1 MKITYP
7 FSVGLICVSLNFS
20 SAALAQTENPLQLEL
35 GGFMRGYVAVVEQD
49 EAPGQSARSFDILR
63 DTEIHFS
70 GKYKYSDALTA
81 GIHIETR
88 ADGGDTM
95 SVDESYVYFSGNWG
109 KLNFGAEDGAPF
121 LLQVAAPSADSNI
134 DGVSQYIQ
142 PINYDVATGTTLS
155 STVKL
160 DYAQKVSGKAD
171 KLTYITPVYSG
182 FQAAVSWTP
191 ELQTESNQYGVAQSD
206 EPGDIGQVY
215 EAALV
220 YKEKIGAVEVNAG
233 GGFSHGELEAPL
245 AGREDR
251 RGWNLGLN
259 LSYGGYSIGAGMLR
273 DNNGRVN
280 GDVDSKIIGV
290 SYETG
295 PYLLGATYLKR
306 SDDSET
312 PLGLR
317 TGSETDSQRASV
329 GVTYTYG
336 PGMSLRGSAHY
347 TDFDSDT
354 VDGDGTALLL
364 GTMINF

>member
-1 MKITYP
+1 
-7 FSVGLICVSLNFS
+7 
-20 SAALAQTENPLQLEL
+20 
-35 GGFMRGYVAVVEQD
+35 MRGYIAAVAQD
-49 EAPGQSARSFDILR
+49 EAPGRSVQHFDILR

-88 ADGGDTM
+88 TDGGDGM
-95 SVDESYVYFSGNWG
+95 DIDESYVYFSGYWG
-109 KLNFGAEDGAPF
+109 KFNFGAEDGAPF
-121 LLQVAAPSADSNI
+121 LLQVDAPSADSNI

-142 PINYDVATGTTLS
+142 PINYDAATGTALT

-160 DYAQKVSGKAD
+160 DYAHKISGKAD
-171 KLTYITPVYSG
+171 KLTYITPTYSG

-191 ELQTESNQYGVAQSD
+191 ELQTESNQFGVALAN

-215 EAALV
+215 EAALR
-220 YKEKIGAVEVNAG
+220 YQEKIGAVDVSMG

-259 LSYGGYSIGAGMLR
+259 LSYDGYTIGAGMMR
-273 DNNGRVN
+273 DNNGRNN
-280 GDVDSKIIGV
+280 GDVDAKLIGV

-295 PYLLGATYLKR
+295 PYLLGASYLKR

-317 TGSETDSQRASV
+317 TGSETDSQRASL

-336 PGMSLRGSAHY
+336 PGLSLRGSAHY
-347 TDFDSDT
+347 TEFDSDT
-354 VDGDGTALLL
+354 ADGDGTALLL
-364 GTMINF
+364 GTLITF